1 MAKKVN
7 YEKQTLDNP
16 NPIARFAHRTRFK
29 LSKQIVYN
37 LVTKNSVVLDFGCGH
52 GRFLNEISF
61 DDKIKN
67 NDCKL
72 LGYDPYLKI
81 NFENFIV
88 VNDSAHIPD
97 NSVDIITC
105 LEVVEHLYDDE
116 IDSFLDFAD
125 KKLRPNGKILITVP
139 IMIGPAMFLKEL
151 FRAILHRSW
160 PTIKFID
167 VVKSGLFG
175 ISAPRADNVK
185 ISHQGFDWRVA
196 KKKISEVFS
205 LKKLSFSPIPGIGW
219 YGNSQAIMI
228 FEKGGADLP

>member
-1 MAKKVN
+1 MAKIVD

-16 NPIARFAHRTRFK
+16 NPIVRFAHRTRFK

-37 LVTKNSVVLDFGCGH
+37 LVSKNSVVLDFGCGH

-61 DDKIKN
+61 EDIIKN

-72 LGYDPYLKI
+72 LGYDPFLQI
-81 NFENFIV
+81 NFDNFTV
-88 VNDSAHIPD
+88 VNDAALIPD

-105 LEVVEHLYDDE
+105 LEVVEHLYDNE
-116 IDSFLDFAD
+116 IDFFLDFAGR
-125 KKLRPNGKILITVP
+125 KLKPNGKILVTVP
-139 IMIGPAMFLKEL
+139 IMIGPAIFPKEL

-167 VVKSGLFG
+167 VIKSGLFG
-175 ISAPRADNVK
+175 ISAPRAINVK

-196 KKKISEVFS
+196 KQKIGKAFS
-205 LKKLSFSPIPGIGW
+205 LKKLSFSPIPVIGW

-228 FEKGGADLP
+228 FEKIVPD